1 MAVKFAL
8 LVLLTIAVLWA
19 LRFLG
24 IVTMRGQVQRPGRVQ
39 PGRQRPV
46 VEETQRCRACGT
58 YVTVMAPRACGRAT
72 CPYAP
77 QA

>member
-24 IVTMRGQVQRPGRVQ
+24 VLAAHGRAQRPGPARPGKRRQ
-39 PGRQRPV
+39 P

-58 YVTVMAPRACGRAT
+58 YVTLMAPQACGRPT
-72 CPYAP
+72 CPYSP
-77 QA
+77 QT